1 MLAGMEL
8 LSVIARLSL
17 AALFG
22 GLLGLERERKNR
34 PAGLRTYLIVCVG
47 AALTVLL
54 SEYEQW
60 MLSTHWVAAAGSAV
74 QIDISRLGAQVIN
87 GIGFLGAGT
96 ILVSSRKKVRGL
108 TTAAGLWA
116 SACMHYYT
124 DITRLGAQVIAGI
137 GFVGAGAIMV
147 TRRRQVKGLTTAAGL
162 WVSAIIGLS
171 FGAGFYE
178 GGAYAAMLLLLAELL
193 LTRFEYRSLRYISRQ
208 SICIEYEARCQLDD
222 FLSMLERNRIRLSH
236 LEINRSGSSYCA
248 IAAIRLPKGADA
260 ETLAAKAAD
269 IHGILRVYLL

>member
-1 MLAGMEL
+1 VVSVLAFLDPIRDLTDWAVVLRML
-8 LSVIARLSL
+8 LS
-17 AALFG
+17 AAAG
-22 GLLGLERERKNR
+22 GAIGLEREFRRR
-34 PAGLRTYLIVCVG
+34 PAGFRTHILIC
-47 AALTVLL
+47 
-54 SEYEQW
+54 
-60 MLSTHWVAAAGSAV
+60 
-74 QIDISRLGAQVIN
+74 LGACI
-87 GIGFLGAGT
+87 
-96 ILVSSRKKVRGL
+96 
-108 TTAAGLWA
+108 TTMTSQYLLLR
-116 SACMHYYT
+116 MHYYT

>member
-60 MLSTHWVAAAGSAV
+60 MLSTRWAAAAGSAV

-116 SACMHYYT
+116 SACM
-124 DITRLGAQVIAGI
+124 
-137 GFVGAGAIMV
+137 
-147 TRRRQVKGLTTAAGL
+147 GLA
-162 WVSAIIGLS
+162 V
-171 FGAGFYE
+171 GAGFYTCVWA
-178 GGAYAAMLLLLAELL
+178 GFVLIYLAMYLLPRLEERILSRA
-193 LTRFEYRSLRYISRQ
+193 RNMNVYVAYRSPENISTWRL
-208 SICIEYEARCQLDD
+208 AR
-222 FLSMLERNRIRLSH
+222 
-236 LEINRSGSSYCA
+236 
-248 IAAIRLPKGADA
+248 
-260 ETLAAKAAD
+260 
-269 IHGILRVYLL
+269 LRVHDAAPFCCCICLWGSAIFPCWVICPSLPAYRRSTKCRGWYPCWHFWTPFAI

>member
-60 MLSTHWVAAAGSAV
+60 MLSTRWATAAGSAV

-116 SACMHYYT
+116 SACM
-124 DITRLGAQVIAGI
+124 
-137 GFVGAGAIMV
+137 
-147 TRRRQVKGLTTAAGL
+147 GLA
-162 WVSAIIGLS
+162 V
-171 FGAGFYE
+171 GAGFYTCVWAGFVLIYLAMYLLPRLEERILSRARNMNVYVAYRSPENISIITDSLREQQVQIYDVETCPAE
-178 GGAYAAMLLLLAELL
+178 GARCGAVLLLHLPVGVSHISLLGDLSELACV
-193 LTRFEYRSLRYISRQ
+193 Q
-208 SICIEYEARCQLDD
+208 A
-222 FLSMLERNRIRLSH
+222 
-236 LEINRSGSSYCA
+236 IN
-248 IAAIRLPKGADA
+248 
-260 ETLAAKAAD
+260 EM
-269 IHGILRVYLL
+269 

>member
-60 MLSTHWVAAAGSAV
+60 MLSTHWAAAAGSAV

-116 SACMHYYT
+116 SACM
-124 DITRLGAQVIAGI
+124 
-137 GFVGAGAIMV
+137 
-147 TRRRQVKGLTTAAGL
+147 GLA
-162 WVSAIIGLS
+162 V
-171 FGAGFYE
+171 GAGFYTCVWA
-178 GGAYAAMLLLLAELL
+178 GFVLIYLAM
-193 LTRFEYRSLRYISRQ
+193 
-208 SICIEYEARCQLDD
+208 
-222 FLSMLERNRIRLSH
+222 
-236 LEINRSGSSYCA
+236 
-248 IAAIRLPKGADA
+248 
-260 ETLAAKAAD
+260 
-269 IHGILRVYLL
+269 YLLPRLE

>member
-60 MLSTHWVAAAGSAV
+60 MLSTRWAAAAGSAV

-108 TTAAGLWA
+108 TTIGLYGTCCGRGILYLCMGRLCADLSGYAPAAPAGGPYSFRGPQHECLCGLPVAGEYQRHHRHPAGAAG
-116 SACMHYYT
+116 S
-124 DITRLGAQVIAGI
+124 
-137 GFVGAGAIMV
+137 
-147 TRRRQVKGLTTAAGL
+147 GLRHGD
-162 WVSAIIGLS
+162 VSG
-171 FGAGFYE
+171 
-178 GGAYAAMLLLLAELL
+178 
-193 LTRFEYRSLRYISRQ
+193 
-208 SICIEYEARCQLDD
+208 
-222 FLSMLERNRIRLSH
+222 
-236 LEINRSGSSYCA
+236 
-248 IAAIRLPKGADA
+248 
-260 ETLAAKAAD
+260 
-269 IHGILRVYLL
+269 

>member
-60 MLSTHWVAAAGSAV
+60 MLSTRWAAAAGSAV

-116 SACMHYYT
+116 SAC
-124 DITRLGAQVIAGI
+124 R
-137 GFVGAGAIMV
+137 
-147 TRRRQVKGLTTAAGL
+147 GLA
-162 WVSAIIGLS
+162 V
-171 FGAGFYE
+171 GAGFYTCVWAGFVLIYLAMHLLPRLE
-178 GGAYAAMLLLLAELL
+178 DRILSGARNMNVYVAYQSPENISVITGTLRERQVQVYDMETCPAE
-193 LTRFEYRSLRYISRQ
+193 
-208 SICIEYEARCQLDD
+208 EARCSAVLLLHLPVGVSHISLLGD
-222 FLSMLERNRIRLSH
+222 LSE
-236 LEINRSGSSYCA
+236 
-248 IAAIRLPKGADA
+248 
-260 ETLAAKAAD
+260 LACVQA
-269 IHGILRVYLL
+269 VNEM

>member
-60 MLSTHWVAAAGSAV
+60 MLSTRWADAAGSAV

-116 SACMHYYT
+116 SACM
-124 DITRLGAQVIAGI
+124 
-137 GFVGAGAIMV
+137 
-147 TRRRQVKGLTTAAGL
+147 GLA
-162 WVSAIIGLS
+162 V
-171 FGAGFYE
+171 GAGFYTCVWA
-178 GGAYAAMLLLLAELL
+178 GFVLIYLAMYLLPRLEERILSRA
-193 LTRFEYRSLRYISRQ
+193 RNMNVYVAYRSPENISIITDSLREQQVQIYDVETCPAEGHDAAPFCCC
-208 SICIEYEARCQLDD
+208 ICLWGSAIFPCWVICPSLPAYR
-222 FLSMLERNRIRLSH
+222 
-236 LEINRSGSSYCA
+236 RSTKCRRWYPCWHFWTPFA
-248 IAAIRLPKGADA
+248 I
-260 ETLAAKAAD
+260 
-269 IHGILRVYLL
+269 